1 MDTNEKRSSRKPA
14 GNTGRTRS
22 GRTTASQRRTKP
34 AQRRTPRQN
43 TAPPEKPAAAA
54 KKTAE
59 TRPAARKSNRTPPKR
74 RRPAQPQP
82 SRDVVYTQPD
92 PFNRGRFILN
102 LLIVGAVVLAL
113 IFGMSIFF
121 KVDLDKVTISGT
133 NKYSAMQI
141 LEASGIKDGEN
152 LLSISEPRI
161 ASKLHDALPYV
172 DDVRVGIKLP
182 DTVKIEIV
190 ELEVVYAIESVDAG
204 WWLMRS
210 DGVIIE
216 KTNDADAGQHTKIL
230 GIKITTPAQGQKATA
245 AEEVVD
251 TPDDAETVPVT
262 VKGQEQLSTAISIL
276 QLLED
281 NGIVGDAASVDVTNL
296 SDLQLWFGERFNVL
310 LGDVIELSYK
320 VRAMKSAIDQMGD
333 YQGGVLDVSFTTW
346 PNEVGYTP
354 FS

>member
-1 MDTNEKRSSRKPA
+1 MDTNERRPKRKSA

-22 GRTTASQRRTKP
+22 GTAPTQQRRRKP
-34 AQRRTPRQN
+34 GQKTESE
-43 TAPPEKPAAAA
+43 TPEKQ
-54 KKTAE
+54 KST
-59 TRPAARKSNRTPPKR
+59 TRPAARRTSAKAAPKR

-82 SRDVVYTQPD
+82 SQDVVYTQPD

-121 KVDLDKVTISGT
+121 KVDIDKVTISGA
-133 NKYSAMQI
+133 NKYTEMQI
-141 LEASGIKDGEN
+141 RDASGIKDGDN

-216 KTNDADAGQHTKIL
+216 KTNDADAGQHTKVL
-230 GIKITTPAQGQKATA
+230 GIKITAPAQGQKAVAVEEATEP
-245 AEEVVD
+245 AEGE
-251 TPDDAETVPVT
+251 ETTPVT
-262 VKGQEQLSTAISIL
+262 VRGQEQLSAAISIL
-276 QLLED
+276 QYLED
-281 NGIVGDAASVDVTNL
+281 NGVIGDAASVDVTNL
-296 SDLQLWFGERFNVL
+296 TDLQIWFGDRFQVI
-310 LGDVIELSYK
+310 LGDAMELSYK

-333 YQGGVLDVSFTTW
+333 YQGGVLDASFTTW